1 MNEYQKTNVS
11 FYLFNE
17 LLNSSMTHSFFLHIC
32 TRVHFIYKIFFFCL
46 AAFIAIAS
54 SSPSFFIEYSFY
66 YLCNIMKI
74 FCFWCL
80 KLISVVFIKVTRL
93 FFYTRGAHCMYFLE
107 KMIYFLI
114 NKKIGLL
121 LTSLLIRQ
129 S

>member
-11 FYLFNE
+11 FYLSNE

-54 SSPSFFIEYSFY
+54 SSPSFFYRILVLLSVQY
-66 YLCNIMKI
+66 YENFLFLVFKI
-74 FCFWCL
+74 DFCC
-80 KLISVVFIKVTRL
+80 FIKVTRL

-121 LTSLLIRQ
+121 LTSLLICQ